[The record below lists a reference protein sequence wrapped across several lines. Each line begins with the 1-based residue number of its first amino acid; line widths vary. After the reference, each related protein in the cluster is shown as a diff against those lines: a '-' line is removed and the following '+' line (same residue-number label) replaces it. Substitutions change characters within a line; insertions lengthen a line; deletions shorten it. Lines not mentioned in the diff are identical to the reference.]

1 MSSQTHR
8 SELMEPVLTADEAG
22 LMEAPPI
29 ALDLLCV
36 VHRLLTGC
44 TLGSSTPVWHLIK
57 YEIK

>member
-1 MSSQTHR
+1 
-8 SELMEPVLTADEAG
+8 MEPVLTADEAG